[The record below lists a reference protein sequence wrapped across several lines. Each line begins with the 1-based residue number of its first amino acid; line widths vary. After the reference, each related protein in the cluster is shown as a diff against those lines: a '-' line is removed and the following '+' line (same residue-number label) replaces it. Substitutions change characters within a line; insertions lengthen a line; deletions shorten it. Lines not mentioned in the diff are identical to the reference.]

1 MTAKPQRVNDLSWMI
16 GGPQGSGVDSSA
28 TAFARA
34 CAHAGLD
41 VFGKREYYSNIKGE
55 HSYFTVRAASRTIR
69 SHIDDVH
76 VLATFDAETA
86 FRHVREVVD
95 DGAIVYD
102 PSLGKT
108 KVSDIPTI
116 ERRLKGDLQTYLI
129 SRGAGE
135 TLDDLLTTAKQRGV
149 TLVPIPY
156 NDLLDQ
162 VADEFKVDAL
172 SKIARMINMLAVGA
186 SMGLVGLEFDPMV
199 QALND
204 VFRGRKATV
213 DMNASGA
220 RKGYDLAKA
229 LAPDFS
235 YRLER
240 MARKEPRL
248 FLNGSQAGALGKL
261 YGGLRV
267 QTYYPITPASD
278 ESEFLEA
285 NEILQLDGHAAPEAE
300 DSAFLKE
307 KDASVLVVQTEDEIA
322 AITMA
327 IGAALTGAR
336 SATATSG
343 PGFCLMME
351 GIGYASINEVPVVI
365 TLYQRAGPSTG
376 MPTRH
381 EQGDLRF
388 ALHAGHGDSPRIIL
402 ASGDFEEMIRDGLLS
417 FNYAERY
424 QMPVIH
430 MVDKALANNSG
441 TVAFPEL
448 KDLRIDRGRLLA
460 DGNGFGPEHPYHRF
474 ELGDSPVSPR
484 AVIGQHGTLF
494 WNTGDEHDETG
505 HITEDP
511 VLRDLMMEK
520 REAKLQLAGK
530 EIPDSVKYH
539 YFGDKGAKTVLVG
552 WGSTKGPLLDAL
564 DRLRAEK
571 ESVGFLQMRLLNP
584 FPSEAVM
591 THLAKAKNR
600 VDVEMNF
607 GAQLG
612 GLVRERTGVDF
623 THHILKYNGRPMS
636 NNELYDAIKAIIH
649 DQASPRTVLTHG
661 A

>member
-1 MTAKPQRVNDLSWMI
+1 MTAKAHRVNDLSWMI

-28 TAFARA
+28 NTFARA
-34 CAHAGLD
+34 CAHAGVN

-55 HSYFTVRAASRTIR
+55 HSYFTVRCSSGTVR
-69 SHIDDVH
+69 SHVDEIH
-76 VLATFDAETA
+76 ILATFDAETA
-86 FRHVREVVD
+86 FRHIREVVD
-95 DGAIVYD
+95 DGAIIYD
-102 PSLGKT
+102 PSLTKT
-108 KVSDIPTI
+108 KISDIPTL
-116 ERRLKGDLQTYLI
+116 EQRLKGELKTYLI
-129 SRGAGE
+129 ARGVGE

-149 TLVPIPY
+149 TLIPVPY
-156 NDLLDQ
+156 NDILEQ
-162 VADEFKVDAL
+162 VADEFHVDAL

-186 SMGLVGLEFDPMV
+186 SFGVVGLDFDFTGK
-199 QALND
+199 ALND
-204 VFRGRKATV
+204 VFRSKKATV

-220 RKGYDLAKA
+220 RKAYEIGKA

-235 YRLER
+235 YRLQVIP
-240 MARKEPRL
+240 RKEPRL
-248 FLNGSQAGALGKL
+248 FLSGSQAGALGKL

-278 ESEFLEA
+278 ESEYLEA
-285 NEILQLDGHAAPEAE
+285 NEVLDLNGHGAPEME
-300 DSAFLKE
+300 DSAFVKE
-307 KDASVLVVQTEDEIA
+307 KGGSVLVVQTEDEIA

-351 GIGYASINEVPVVI
+351 GIGYSSINEVPVVI

-388 ALHAGHGDSPRIIL
+388 ALHAGHGDSPRILL
-402 ASGDFEEMIRDGLLS
+402 ASGDFEEMIRDGLLA

-430 MVDKALANNSG
+430 MVDKALANNSA
-441 TVAFPEL
+441 TIAAPDLSDL
-448 KDLRIDRGRLLA
+448 KIDRGRLVTDDKA
-460 DGNGFGPEHPYHRF
+460 YGPEHPYHRF
-474 ELGDSPVSPR
+474 ELGENPVSPR
-484 AVIGQHGTLF
+484 AVIGQRGTLF
-494 WNTGDEHDETG
+494 WNTGDEHDERG

-520 REAKLQLAGK
+520 REAKLELASK
-530 EIPDSVKYH
+530 EIPDSVKFH
-539 YFGDKGAKTVLVG
+539 YFGPKDAETVIVS
-552 WGSTKGPLLDAL
+552 WGSTKGPILDAL
-564 DRLRAEK
+564 DRLHAEK

-591 THLAKAKNR
+591 TLLARAKRR
-600 VDVEMNF
+600 VDIEMNF
-607 GAQLG
+607 SAQLA
-612 GLVRERTGVDF
+612 GLIRERTGVDM
-623 THHILKYNGRPMS
+623 THLVVKYNGRPMS
-636 NNELYDAIKAIIH
+636 NNEVHDAVKAIIH
-649 DQASPRTVLTHG
+649 GQVPHRTVLTHG

>member
-1 MTAKPQRVNDLSWMI
+1 MSAKTPRLNDLSWMI

-28 TAFARA
+28 NAFARA
-34 CAHAGLD
+34 CAHAGLN

-55 HSYFTVRAASRTIR
+55 HSYFTVRATSGVVR
-69 SHIDDVH
+69 SHVDATH
-76 VLATFDAETA
+76 LLATFDAETA
-86 FRHVREVVD
+86 FRHIREVVD
-95 DGAIVYD
+95 DGAVVYD
-102 PSLGKT
+102 PALGKT
-108 KVSDIPTI
+108 KVSDVPTI
-116 ERRLKGDLQTYLI
+116 EHRLKGELKTYLI
-129 SRGAGE
+129 ARGVGE
-135 TLDDLLTTAKQRGV
+135 TLDDVLSAAKQRGV
-149 TLVPIPY
+149 TLIPVPY
-156 NDLLDQ
+156 NDLLEQ
-162 VADEFKVDAL
+162 IADEFHVDAL

-186 SMGLVGLEFDPMV
+186 SFGAVGLDFEYTV
-199 QALND
+199 QALGD
-204 VFRGRKATV
+204 VFRGKKATV
-213 DMNASGA
+213 DMNAAGA
-220 RKGYDLAKA
+220 RKAYEIGKA
-229 LAPDFS
+229 LAPDFG
-235 YRLER
+235 YRLGK

-248 FLNGSQAGALGKL
+248 FLTGSQAGALGKL

-285 NEILQLDGHAAPEAE
+285 NEVLDLDGHRVPGTGDAAVPGERG
-300 DSAFLKE
+300 
-307 KDASVLVVQTEDEIA
+307 ASVLVVQTEDEIA

-336 SATATSG
+336 AATATSG

-402 ASGDFEEMIRDGLLS
+402 ASGDFEEMIRDGLLA

-430 MVDKALANNSG
+430 MVDKALANNSA
-441 TVAFPEL
+441 TIAVPDL
-448 KDLRIDRGRLLA
+448 SDLRIDRGRLLA
-460 DGNGFGPEHPYHRF
+460 DGNGYGPDHPYHRF
-474 ELGDSPVSPR
+474 EFGDNPVSPR

-511 VLRDLMMEK
+511 ALRDMMMEK
-520 REAKLQLAGK
+520 REAKLELAGK
-530 EIPDSVKYH
+530 EIPDSVKYQ
-539 YFGDKGAKTVLVG
+539 YFGAKDAKTILVS
-552 WGSTKGPLLDAL
+552 WGSTKGPILDAL
-564 DRLRAEK
+564 DRLLAEK
-571 ESVGFLQMRLLNP
+571 MSVGFLQLRLLNP
-584 FPSEAVM
+584 FPAEIVTAY
-591 THLAKAKNR
+591 LGKAKHR
-600 VDVEMNF
+600 VDIEMNF
-607 GAQLG
+607 SAQLG
-612 GLVRERTGVDF
+612 GLIRERTGIEP
-623 THHILKYNGRPMS
+623 THLVVKYNGRPMS
-636 NNELYDAIKAIIH
+636 NDEVYDAVKAIIRNK
-649 DQASPRTVLTHG
+649 APRRTVLTRG

>member
-1 MTAKPQRVNDLSWMI
+1 MTAKPLRVNDLSWMI

-28 TAFARA
+28 NAFARA
-34 CAHAGLD
+34 CAHAGLN

-55 HSYFTVRAASRTIR
+55 HSYFTVRASSRTVR

-86 FRHVREVVD
+86 FRHFREVVD
-95 DGAIVYD
+95 DGAILYD
-102 PSLGKT
+102 PGLGKT

-116 ERRLKGDLQTYLI
+116 ERRLKGELKTYLI
-129 SRGAGE
+129 THGVEE
-135 TLDDLLTTAKQRGV
+135 TLDDVVASAKQRGV
-149 TLVPIPY
+149 TVIPIPY
-156 NDLLDQ
+156 NDLLEQ

-172 SKIARMINMLAVGA
+172 SKISRMVNMLAVGA
-186 SMGLVGLEFDPMV
+186 SIGLLGLDFDYTV
-199 QALND
+199 TALRD
-204 VFRGRKATV
+204 VFHGRKATV
-213 DMNASGA
+213 EMNASGA
-220 RKGYDLAKA
+220 RKAYEIAKA
-229 LAPDFS
+229 FGPAFG

-240 MARKEPRL
+240 MPRKEPRL
-248 FLNGSQAGALGKL
+248 FLSGSQAGALGKL

-285 NEILQLDGHAAPEAE
+285 NEVLDLDGHSHPELE
-300 DSAFLKE
+300 DSAFVKE
-307 KDASVLVVQTEDEIA
+307 KGGSVLVVQTEDEIA

-402 ASGDFEEMIRDGLLS
+402 ASGDFEEMIRDGLLA

-430 MVDKALANNSG
+430 MVDKALANNSA
-441 TVAFPEL
+441 TVALPAL
-448 KDLRIDRGRLLA
+448 GDLRIDRGRLVE
-460 DGNGFGPEHPYHRF
+460 DGNGYGPEHPYHRF
-474 ELGDSPVSPR
+474 ELGDNPVSPR

-494 WNTGDEHDETG
+494 WMTGDEHDETG

-511 VLRDLMMEK
+511 LLRDMMMEK
-520 REAKLQLAGK
+520 REAKLELAGK
-530 EIPDSVKYH
+530 EIPDSVKFH
-539 YFGDKGAKTVLVG
+539 YFGAKDAETVLVG

-564 DRLRAEK
+564 DGLLAEK
-571 ESVGFLQMRLLNP
+571 ESVGFLQLRLLNP
-584 FPSEAVM
+584 FPTEAVM
-591 THLAKAKNR
+591 AHLAKAKRR

-612 GLVRERTGVDF
+612 GLIRERTGVEPS
-623 THHILKYNGRPMS
+623 HYIVKYNGRPMS
-636 NNELYDAIKAIIH
+636 NNELRDAIKAIIRN
-649 DQASPRTVLTHG
+649 QAPKRTVLTHG

>member
-1 MTAKPQRVNDLSWMI
+1 MTGKPHKVNELSWMI

-28 TAFARA
+28 NAFARA
-34 CAHAGLD
+34 CAHGGLN

-55 HSYFTVRAASRTIR
+55 HSYFTVRISSGTVR
-69 SHIDDVH
+69 SHVDDVH

-116 ERRLKGDLQTYLI
+116 EHRLKDDLKTYLI
-129 SRGAGE
+129 ARGLGE
-135 TLDDLLTTAKQRGV
+135 TLDDTLASAKQRGV
-149 TLVPIPY
+149 TLVPVPY
-156 NDLLDQ
+156 NDLLEQ
-162 VADEFKVDAL
+162 IADEFKVDAL

-186 SMGLVGLEFDPMV
+186 SFGILGFDFDFV
-199 QALND
+199 VKALGE
-204 VFRGRKATV
+204 VFRGKASTV
-213 DMNASGA
+213 SMNAAGA
-220 RKGYDLAKA
+220 RKAYEIGKGLV
-229 LAPDFS
+229 PEFG
-235 YRLER
+235 YRLEKIL
-240 MARKEPRL
+240 RKDARL
-248 FLNGSQAGALGKL
+248 FLTGSQAGALGKL

-285 NEILQLDGHAAPEAE
+285 NEVLDLDGHGIPELE
-300 DSAFLKE
+300 DSHFVKE
-307 KDASVLVVQTEDEIA
+307 KGASVLVVQTEDEIS

-351 GIGYASINEVPVVI
+351 GIGYASINEIPVVI

-402 ASGDFEEMIRDGLLS
+402 ASGDFEEMIRDGLLA
-417 FNYAERY
+417 FNFAERY

-441 TVAFPEL
+441 TVAFPKL
-448 KDLRIDRGRLLA
+448 SDLRIDRGRLVA
-460 DGNGFGPEHPYHRF
+460 DGDGFDASHPYHRF
-474 ELGDSPVSPR
+474 DLSHGPVSAR

-511 VLRDLMMEK
+511 GLRDLMMEK
-520 REAKLQLAGK
+520 REAKLELANK
-530 EIPDSVKYH
+530 ESPDDVKFH
-539 YFGDKGAKTVLVG
+539 YFGPKDAETVLVS
-552 WGSTKGPLLDAL
+552 WGSTKGPILDAL
-564 DRLRAEK
+564 DQLHADK
-571 ESVGFLQMRLLNP
+571 ESVGFLQLRLLNP
-584 FPSEAVM
+584 FPVEAVM
-591 THLAKAKNR
+591 AYLAKAKR
-600 VDVEMNF
+600 RIDVEMNF
-607 GAQLG
+607 SAQLA
-612 GLVRERTGVDF
+612 GLIRERTGVTA
-623 THHILKYNGRPMS
+623 THTVVKYNGRPMS
-636 NNELYDAIKAIIH
+636 NTELVDAIKAIIRGK
-649 DQASPRTVLTHG
+649 ASPRTVLTRG

>member
-1 MTAKPQRVNDLSWMI
+1 MTAKPHRVNDLSWMI

-55 HSYFTVRAASRTIR
+55 HSYFTVRAASRVIR
-69 SHIDDVH
+69 SHVDDVH
-76 VLATFDAETA
+76 LLATFDAETA

-95 DGAIVYD
+95 DGAVLYD
-102 PSLGKT
+102 PSLAKT

-116 ERRLKGDLQTYLI
+116 EQRIKAELKTYLI
-129 SRGAGE
+129 SRGVGE

-149 TLVPIPY
+149 TLVPMPY
-156 NDLLDQ
+156 NDLLEQ
-162 VADEFKVDAL
+162 IADEFKVDAL

-186 SMGLVGLEFDPMV
+186 SLGLVGLEFDPMV
-199 QALND
+199 QALGD

-220 RKGYDLAKA
+220 RRAYGLAKT
-229 LAPDFS
+229 LAPDFA

-248 FLNGSQAGALGKL
+248 FLTGSQAGALGKL

-285 NEILQLDGHAAPEAE
+285 NEILQLDGHLAPEAE
-300 DSAFLKE
+300 DSAFLKD

-417 FNYAERY
+417 FNFAERY

-448 KDLRIDRGRLLA
+448 RDLRIDRGRLLA
-460 DGNGFGPEHPYHRF
+460 DGHGFDAEHPYHRF
-474 ELGDSPVSPR
+474 ELSENPVSPR

-494 WNTGDEHDETG
+494 WMTGDEHDERG

-511 VLRDLMMEK
+511 VLRDMMMEK

-530 EIPDSVKYH
+530 EIPDSLKYH
-539 YFGDKGAKTVLVG
+539 YFGDPDAKTVIVS

-564 DRLRAEK
+564 DQLLAEK
-571 ESVGFLQMRLLNP
+571 ESVGFLQLRLLNP
-584 FPSEAVM
+584 FPAEAVM
-591 THLAKAKNR
+591 VHLAKAKHR

-612 GLVRERTGVDF
+612 GLIRERTGVDL
-623 THHILKYNGRPMS
+623 THYIVKYNGRPMS
-636 NNELYDAIKAIIH
+636 NNELHDAIKAIIR
-649 DQASPRTVLTHG
+649 DQAPPRTVLTRG

>member
-1 MTAKPQRVNDLSWMI
+1 MTAKPHRVNDLSWMI

-55 HSYFTVRAASRTIR
+55 HSYFTVRATSRVVR

-76 VLATFDAETA
+76 VLVTFDAETA
-86 FRHVREVVD
+86 FRHLREVVD

-102 PSLGKT
+102 PSLGRT
-108 KVSDIPTI
+108 RVSDIPTL
-116 ERRLKGDLQTYLI
+116 EARLKGELKTYLI
-129 SRGAGE
+129 SRGVGE

-149 TLVPIPY
+149 TLVPVPY
-156 NDLLDQ
+156 NDLLEQ

-186 SMGLVGLEFDPMV
+186 SMGLVGLEFDYTV
-199 QALND
+199 HALQD

-248 FLNGSQAGALGKL
+248 FLSGSQAGALGKL

-285 NEILQLDGHAAPEAE
+285 NEILQLDGHAAPEEE
-300 DSAFLKE
+300 DSAFVKG
-307 KDASVLVVQTEDEIA
+307 KDASVLVVQTEDEIS

-441 TVAFPEL
+441 TVALPAL

-460 DGNGFGPEHPYHRF
+460 DGNGYSAEHPYHRF
-474 ELGDSPVSPR
+474 ELGEDPVSPR

-494 WNTGDEHDETG
+494 WMTGDEHDERG

-511 VLRDLMMEK
+511 VLRDMMMEK
-520 REAKLQLAGK
+520 REAKLQLAGR
-530 EIPDSVKYH
+530 EIPDSVKFH
-539 YFGDKGAKTVLVG
+539 YFGDPDAETVLVS

-564 DRLRAEK
+564 DQLLAEK
-571 ESVGFLQMRLLNP
+571 ESVGFLQLRLLNP
-584 FPSEAVM
+584 FPTDAVM
-591 THLAKAKNR
+591 AHLAKAKRR

-612 GLVRERTGVDF
+612 GLIRERTGVDL
-623 THHILKYNGRPMS
+623 THTVVKYNGRPMS
-636 NNELYDAIKAIIH
+636 SNELYDAVKAILR
-649 DQASPRTVLTHG
+649 DQAPPRTVLTHG

>member
-1 MTAKPQRVNDLSWMI
+1 MTTKPHKVNDLSWMI

-28 TAFARA
+28 NTFARA
-34 CAHAGLD
+34 CAHAGLN

-55 HSYFTVRAASRTIR
+55 HSYFTVRASSGTVR

-102 PSLGKT
+102 PSLTKT

-116 ERRLKGDLQTYLI
+116 EHRLRGDLKTYLI
-129 SRGAGE
+129 ARGVGE
-135 TLDDLLTTAKQRGV
+135 TLDDMLLTAKQRGV
-149 TLVPIPY
+149 VLIPVPY
-156 NDLLDQ
+156 NALLEQ
-162 VADEFKVDAL
+162 IADEFHVDAL

-186 SMGLVGLEFDPMV
+186 SLGLVGLDLDFAV
-199 QALND
+199 KALND
-204 VFRGRKATV
+204 VFRAKRATV
-213 DMNASGA
+213 DMNVSGA
-220 RKGYDLAKA
+220 RRAYEIGKA
-229 LAPDFS
+229 LAPDFAH
-235 YRLER
+235 RLER
-240 MARKEPRL
+240 VPRKEPRL
-248 FLNGSQAGALGKL
+248 FLSGSQAGALGKL

-278 ESEFLEA
+278 ESEYLES
-285 NEILQLDGHAAPEAE
+285 NEVLDLDGHGVPEIE
-300 DSAFLKE
+300 DSSFVKE
-307 KDASVLVVQTEDEIA
+307 KGASVLVVQTEDEIA

-336 SATATSG
+336 AATATSG

-351 GIGYASINEVPVVI
+351 GIGYSSINEVPVVI

-388 ALHAGHGDSPRIIL
+388 ALHAGHGDSPRILL
-402 ASGDFEEMIRDGLLS
+402 ASGDFEEMIRDGLLA

-430 MVDKALANNSG
+430 MVDKALANNSA
-441 TVAFPEL
+441 TIAPPDL
-448 KDLRIDRGRLLA
+448 SDLRIDRGRMVQ
-460 DGNGFGPEHPYHRF
+460 DGNGYGPEHPYRRF
-474 ELGDSPVSPR
+474 ELGEDPVSPR

-520 REAKLQLAGK
+520 REAKLQLAAK
-530 EIPDSVKYH
+530 EIPDSEKFR
-539 YFGDKGAKTVLVG
+539 YFGAKDARSVLVS
-552 WGSTKGPLLDAL
+552 WGSTKGPILDAL
-564 DRLRAEK
+564 DRLLSEK
-571 ESVGFLQMRLLNP
+571 ESVGFLQLRLLNP

-591 THLAKAKNR
+591 TYLAKAKNR
-600 VDVEMNF
+600 VDIEMNF

-612 GLVRERTGVDF
+612 GLIRERTGVDS
-623 THHILKYNGRPMS
+623 THLVLKYNGRPMS
-636 NNELYDAIKAIIH
+636 SNEVHDAIQAILRGNAPH
-649 DQASPRTVLTHG
+649 RTVLNHG

>member
-1 MTAKPQRVNDLSWMI
+1 MTTKAHRVNDLSWMI

-28 TAFARA
+28 NTFARA
-34 CAHAGLD
+34 CAHAGLN

-55 HSYFTVRAASRTIR
+55 HSYFTVRASSGTVR
-69 SHIDDVH
+69 SHTDAVH

-95 DGAIVYD
+95 DGAIIYD
-102 PSLGKT
+102 PALGKT

-116 ERRLKGDLQTYLI
+116 EQRLKGELKTYLI
-129 SRGAGE
+129 SRGVGE
-135 TLDDLLTTAKQRGV
+135 TLDDMLATAKQRGV
-149 TLVPIPY
+149 TLIPVPY
-156 NDLLDQ
+156 NDLLEQ
-162 VADEFKVDAL
+162 IADEFHVDAL

-186 SMGLVGLEFDPMV
+186 SFGAVGLDFEYTV

-204 VFRGRKATV
+204 VFRAKKATV
-213 DMNASGA
+213 DMNAAGA
-220 RKGYDLAKA
+220 RKAYEVGKA
-229 LAPDFS
+229 LAPELG
-235 YRLER
+235 YRLEKLP
-240 MARKEPRL
+240 RKEPRL
-248 FLNGSQAGALGKL
+248 FLSGSQAGALGKI

-278 ESEFLEA
+278 ESEYLES
-285 NEILQLDGHAAPEAE
+285 NEVLDLDGRGIPELE
-300 DSAFLKE
+300 DPSFVKE
-307 KDASVLVVQTEDEIA
+307 KAASVLVVQTEDEIA

-336 SATATSG
+336 AATATSG

-351 GIGYASINEVPVVI
+351 GIGYSSINEIPVVI

-388 ALHAGHGDSPRIIL
+388 ALHAGHGDSPRILL
-402 ASGDFEEMIRDGLLS
+402 ASGDFEEMIRDGLLA

-441 TVAFPEL
+441 TIVPPDL
-448 KDLRIDRGRLLA
+448 SDLRIDRGRIVPDA
-460 DGNGFGPEHPYHRF
+460 NGYGPEHPYHRF
-474 ELGDSPVSPR
+474 ELGDNPVSPR

-530 EIPDSVKYH
+530 EIPDSVKFH
-539 YFGDKGAKTVLVG
+539 YFGPKDAQTVIVS
-552 WGSTKGPLLDAL
+552 WGSTKGPVLDAL
-564 DRLRAEK
+564 DRLAAEK
-571 ESVGFLQMRLLNP
+571 ESVGFLQLRLLNP
-584 FPSEAVM
+584 FPSEAVL
-591 THLAKAKNR
+591 TYLAKAKHR
-600 VDVEMNF
+600 IDIEMNF
-607 GAQLG
+607 SAQLA
-612 GLVRERTGVDF
+612 GLIRERTGVDM
-623 THHILKYNGRPMS
+623 THLILKYNGRPMS
-636 NNELYDAIKAIIH
+636 NDEVHDTVKAIIH
-649 DQASPRTVLTHG
+649 GKVPQRTVLTRG

>member
-1 MTAKPQRVNDLSWMI
+1 MI

-55 HSYFTVRAASRTIR
+55 HSYFTVRAASRVIR
-69 SHIDDVH
+69 SHVDDVH
-76 VLATFDAETA
+76 LLATFDAETA

-95 DGAIVYD
+95 DGAVLYD
-102 PSLGKT
+102 PSLAKT

-116 ERRLKGDLQTYLI
+116 EQRIKAELKTYLI
-129 SRGAGE
+129 SRGVGE

-149 TLVPIPY
+149 TLVPMPY
-156 NDLLDQ
+156 NDLLEQ
-162 VADEFKVDAL
+162 IADEFKVDAL

-186 SMGLVGLEFDPMV
+186 SLGLVGLEFDPMV
-199 QALND
+199 QALGD

-220 RKGYDLAKA
+220 RRAYGLAKT
-229 LAPDFS
+229 LAPDFA

-248 FLNGSQAGALGKL
+248 FLTGSQAGALGKL

-285 NEILQLDGHAAPEAE
+285 NEILQLDGHLAPEAE
-300 DSAFLKE
+300 DSAFLKD

-417 FNYAERY
+417 FNFAERY

-448 KDLRIDRGRLLA
+448 RDLRIDRGRLLA
-460 DGNGFGPEHPYHRF
+460 DGHGFDAEHPYHRF
-474 ELGDSPVSPR
+474 ELSENPVSPR

-494 WNTGDEHDETG
+494 WMTGDEHDERG

-511 VLRDLMMEK
+511 VLRDMMMEK

-530 EIPDSVKYH
+530 EIPDSLKYH
-539 YFGDKGAKTVLVG
+539 YFGDPDAKTVIVS

-564 DRLRAEK
+564 DQLLAEK
-571 ESVGFLQMRLLNP
+571 ESVGFLQLRLLNP
-584 FPSEAVM
+584 FPAEAVM
-591 THLAKAKNR
+591 VHLAKAKHR

-612 GLVRERTGVDF
+612 GLIRERTGVDL
-623 THHILKYNGRPMS
+623 THYIVKYNGRPMS
-636 NNELYDAIKAIIH
+636 NNELHDAIKAIIR
-649 DQASPRTVLTHG
+649 DQAPPRTVLTRG

>member
-1 MTAKPQRVNDLSWMI
+1 MTAKTHRVNDLSWMI

-34 CAHAGLD
+34 CAHAGLN

-55 HSYFTVRAASRTIR
+55 HSYFTVRASSRTIH
-69 SHIDDVH
+69 SHVDQVH
-76 VLATFDAETA
+76 ILATFDAETV
-86 FRHVREVVD
+86 FRHTREVVD
-95 DGAIVYD
+95 DGAIIYD

-116 ERRLKGDLQTYLI
+116 EPRVKGDLKTYLI
-129 SRGAGE
+129 ARGVGE
-135 TLDDLLTTAKQRGV
+135 TLDDVLATAKQRGIA
-149 TLVPIPY
+149 LIPIPY
-156 NDLLDQ
+156 NELLEQ

-172 SKIARMINMLAVGA
+172 SKITRMINMIAVGG
-186 SMGLVGLEFDPMV
+186 SLGLVGLKFDYAV
-199 QALND
+199 TALGD
-204 VFRGRKATV
+204 VFRRKKATV

-220 RKGYDLAKA
+220 RKGYELAKT
-229 LAPDFS
+229 LAPEFS
-235 YRLER
+235 YRLEPI
-240 MARKEPRL
+240 ARKEPRL
-248 FLNGSQAGALGKL
+248 FLTGSQAGALGKI

-285 NEILQLDGHAAPEAE
+285 NETLELDGHAAPEAV
-300 DSAFLKE
+300 DSAFV
-307 KDASVLVVQTEDEIA
+307 KDKAASVLVVQTEDEIA

-336 SATATSG
+336 AATATSG

-402 ASGDFEEMIRDGLLS
+402 ASGDFEEMIRDGLLA

-430 MVDKALANNSG
+430 MVDKALANNSA
-441 TVAFPEL
+441 TVAVPDL
-448 KDLRIDRGRLLA
+448 SDLRIDRGRLVA
-460 DGNGFGPEHPYHRF
+460 DGNGYGPDRPYHRF
-474 ELGDSPVSPR
+474 ELGENPVSPR

-511 VLRDLMMEK
+511 VLRDMMMEK
-520 REAKLQLAGK
+520 REAKLELAEK

-539 YFGDKGAKTVLVG
+539 YFGAKDAETVVVA

-564 DRLRAEK
+564 DRLLADK
-571 ESVGFLQMRLLNP
+571 ESVGFLQLRLLNP
-584 FPSEAVM
+584 FPSDVVM
-591 THLAKAKNR
+591 AYMAKAKQR
-600 VDVEMNF
+600 VDIEMNF

-612 GLVRERTGVDF
+612 GLIRERTGVGL
-623 THHILKYNGRPMS
+623 THTVVKYNGRPMS
-636 NNELYDAIKAIIH
+636 NDELYDAIKAIIH
-649 DQASPRTVLTHG
+649 NQAPKRTVLTRG

>member
-1 MTAKPQRVNDLSWMI
+1 MTAKPLRVNDLSWMI

-34 CAHAGLD
+34 CAHAGLN

-55 HSYFTVRAASRTIR
+55 HSYFTVRASTRTIR

-95 DGAIVYD
+95 DGAIIYD
-102 PSLGKT
+102 PALGKT
-108 KVSDIPTI
+108 KVSDIPTL
-116 ERRLKGDLQTYLI
+116 EHRLQGELKTYLI
-129 SRGAGE
+129 ARGVGE
-135 TLDDLLTTAKQRGV
+135 TLDDMLATAKQRGV

-156 NDLLDQ
+156 NTLLEQ
-162 VADEFKVDAL
+162 VADEFHVDAL
-172 SKIARMINMLAVGA
+172 SKIARMINMLAVGG
-186 SMGLVGLEFDPMV
+186 SLGLVGLEFDYAIK
-199 QALND
+199 ALND
-204 VFRGRKATV
+204 VFRSKKATV
-213 DMNASGA
+213 DMNVSGS
-220 RKGYDLAKA
+220 RKGYDLAKT

-235 YRLER
+235 YRLQR
-240 MARKEPRL
+240 HSQKEPRL
-248 FLNGSQAGALGKL
+248 FLTGSQAGALGKI

-285 NEILQLDGHAAPEAE
+285 NEILDLDGHAVPEHE
-300 DSAFLKE
+300 DAAFVKE
-307 KDASVLVVQTEDEIA
+307 KGASVLVVQTEDEIA
-322 AITMA
+322 AVTMA

-336 SATATSG
+336 AATATSG

-351 GIGYASINEVPVVI
+351 GIGYASINEVPLVI

-402 ASGDFEEMIRDGLLS
+402 ASGDFEEMIRDGLLA

-441 TVAFPEL
+441 TVSVPDL

-460 DGNGFGPEHPYHRF
+460 DGNGYSPEHPYHRF
-474 ELGDSPVSPR
+474 ELGENPVSPR

-511 VLRDLMMEK
+511 VLRDTMMEK

-530 EIPDSVKYH
+530 EIPDSVKFH
-539 YFGDKGAKTVLVG
+539 YFGPKDAETVVVS

-564 DRLRAEK
+564 ELLKADK
-571 ESVGFLQMRLLNP
+571 ESVGFLQLRLLNP
-584 FPSEAVM
+584 FPEEAVM
-591 THLAKAKNR
+591 AYLAKAKR
-600 VDVEMNF
+600 RIDVEMNF

-612 GLVRERTGVDF
+612 GLVRERTLLDF
-623 THHILKYNGRPMS
+623 THYIVKYNGRPMS
-636 NNELYDAIKAIIH
+636 SNELHDAIKAVIRN
-649 DQASPRTVLTHG
+649 QAPHRTVLTRG